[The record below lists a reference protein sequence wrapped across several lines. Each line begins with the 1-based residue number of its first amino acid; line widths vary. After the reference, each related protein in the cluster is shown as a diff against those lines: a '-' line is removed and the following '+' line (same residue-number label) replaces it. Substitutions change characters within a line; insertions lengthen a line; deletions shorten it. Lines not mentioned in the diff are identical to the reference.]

1 MSDKLESIEQLH
13 EAIRSGLAARLA
25 GVPTVLHYPPS
36 EAALALPAVLV
47 ELAELRPGR
56 DPGTGQSAL
65 VGRFVARLV
74 VDAAGAKAAL
84 ALREL
89 AARLALALKHENWGL
104 PVGMAQLLQ
113 AGAGATAAAGRLEW
127 QLEWSHEFELGA
139 PLWPYPDSGNTQL
152 MLGLDPETG
161 IGKKA
166 RYWPAA
172 DVPPNL

>member
-36 EAALALPAVLV
+36 ESALALPAVLV

-56 DPGTGQSAL
+56 DPGTGESAL
-65 VGRFVARLV
+65 IGRFVARLI

-89 AARLALALKHENWGL
+89 AARLALVLKHQNWGL
-104 PVGMAQLLQ
+104 PVGMAQWQQ
-113 AGAGATAAAGRLEW
+113 AVAGTGAAGRLEW

-139 PLWPYPDSGNTQL
+139 PVWPYPDSSNTQL

-161 IGKKA
+161 VGKKA
-166 RYWPAA
+166 RYWDAG
-172 DVPPNL
+172 DVPTNL

>member
-13 EAIRSGLAARLA
+13 EAIRGGLAARLA

-56 DPGTGQSAL
+56 DPGTGESGM

-89 AARLALALKHENWGL
+89 AARLALALKHQNWGL
-104 PVGMAQLLQ
+104 PVGMAQWLQ
-113 AGAGATAAAGRLEW
+113 AGAGAAPAAGRLEW

-139 PLWPYPDSGNTQL
+139 PLWPYPDSSNTQL

-166 RYWPAA
+166 SYWPAGE
-172 DVPPNL
+172 PPAKA